1 MYPGVANR
9 TFVNR
14 TPIERQSFDCLRLGS
29 VMELIELTPKFC
41 QSNTATIE
49 HKNSF
54 IWFQRR
60 CCVQISCMYWLQFQT
75 RVRKNS
81 KDVTEGAKREMNNSG
96 NDG

>member
-1 MYPGVANR
+1 MYPGVANL
-9 TFVNR
+9 TFGNR
-14 TPIERQSFDCLRLGS
+14 TRLN
-29 VMELIELTPKFC
+29 
-41 QSNTATIE
+41 SNRSIGFGNGTYRTHSKILPVE
-49 HKNSF
+49 HKTSL

-96 NDG
+96 SDG